1 MTVHKGDCGSSVLD
15 ARAEAMVALL
25 TWLDASGYDFV
36 PVTAATHARVL
47 ARDPGRMASSPRD
60 VFGWNRQFP
69 ACVLPGELF
78 AVLDDAGLIERPQPA
93 IYRSR
98 LRAARI
104 EGRLLLHSAFETRD
118 ADAVFL
124 GPDSYRFAQLVLA
137 SLDFRQPCRS
147 VLDYGAGAGVGGLIA
162 ALACGA
168 DRVTMADRNPAAL
181 EMARVNAAHAGL
193 PVTTIEALSP
203 GDLEG
208 SFDLVVMHP
217 PFMIDPSGRAWRD
230 GGQLNGAQV
239 SLEWCAAGAA
249 RLAPGG
255 RLIMHTAAA
264 IIDGR
269 DLLRGALEDMLAPTH
284 FGLGYRELESDIF
297 GDELSTPAYRV
308 VDRIAAVGIEIAAPN
323 YGS

>member
-1 MTVHKGDCGSSVLD
+1 MTVHKGDCGSSALD
-15 ARAEAMVALL
+15 ARAEAMAALL

-36 PVTAATHARVL
+36 PVTPVTHARVL
-47 ARDPGRMASSPRD
+47 ARDPGRMASCPRD
-60 VFGWNRQFP
+60 VFGWNRPFP
-69 ACVLPGELF
+69 ARVLPGDLF
-78 AVLDDAGLIERPQPA
+78 AMLDDAGLIERPQPT

-98 LRAARI
+98 LRAARV
-104 EGRLLLHSAFETRD
+104 EGRLLLHSACQARD

-137 SLDFRQPCRS
+137 SLDFRQTYRS
-147 VLDYGAGAGVGGLIA
+147 VLDYGAGSGVGGVIA
-162 ALACGA
+162 GLASGA
-168 DRVTMADRNPAAL
+168 QRVTMADRNPAAL
-181 EMARVNAAHAGL
+181 EMTRVNAAHAGL
-193 PVTTIEALSP
+193 TVSTIEASSP

-217 PFMIDPSGRAWRD
+217 PFMIDPARRAWRD
-230 GGQLNGAQV
+230 GGDLNGAQL

-269 DLLRGALEDMLAPTH
+269 DLLRGALEDMLAPTP

-297 GDELSTPAYRV
+297 GEELSTPAYRV
-308 VDRIAAVGIEIAAPN
+308 VDRIAAVGIEIAAPH